1 MVIPSSPGM
10 AAVPAAM
17 PVAAAVPAA
26 MTLEAFEDRL
36 HGVLS
41 EIDGA
46 LEERWGAR
54 WPLHPA
60 RPPRGAAANPQYDGL
75 FRVTAAF
82 SAGFGSKLGPGYL
95 FRVEMSTLADVP
107 AVEREAIEAEAAFLL
122 REGLARAFPGRDLRV
137 DRDGSVLKIHG
148 DLSLG

>member
-1 MVIPSSPGM
+1 MSS
-10 AAVPAAM
+10 
-17 PVAAAVPAA
+17 
-26 MTLEAFEDRL
+26 LEQFEDKL

-46 LEERWGAR
+46 LEERFGSR

-75 FRVTAAF
+75 FRVTASF
-82 SAGFGSKLGPGYL
+82 SAGYGSKFGPGYV
-95 FRVEMSTLADVP
+95 FRVEASTLASVP
-107 AVEREAIEAEAAFLL
+107 ESEREAIEEEAVALL

-137 DRDGSVLKIHG
+137 DRDVAGYKIHG
-148 DLSLG
+148 DLSLA

>member
-1 MVIPSSPGM
+1 MSS
-10 AAVPAAM
+10 
-17 PVAAAVPAA
+17 
-26 MTLEAFEDRL
+26 LEQFEDKL

-46 LEERWGAR
+46 LEERFGSR

-75 FRVTAAF
+75 FRVTASF
-82 SAGFGSKLGPGYL
+82 TAGYGSKFGPGYV
-95 FRVEMSTLADVP
+95 FRVEASTLASVP
-107 AVEREAIEAEAAFLL
+107 ESEREAIEEAAVALL

-137 DRDGSVLKIHG
+137 DRDIAGYKIHG
-148 DLSLG
+148 DLSLA

>member
-1 MVIPSSPGM
+1 
-10 AAVPAAM
+10 
-17 PVAAAVPAA
+17 
-26 MTLEAFEDRL
+26 MTALEAFEDKL

-46 LEERWGAR
+46 LEERFGSR

-75 FRVTAAF
+75 FRVTASF
-82 SAGFGSKLGPGYL
+82 TAGYGSKFGPGYV
-95 FRVEMSTLADVP
+95 FRVEASTLASVP
-107 AVEREAIEAEAAFLL
+107 ESEREAIEEAAVALL

-137 DRDGSVLKIHG
+137 DRDIAGYKIHG
-148 DLSLG
+148 DLSLA

>member
-1 MVIPSSPGM
+1 
-10 AAVPAAM
+10 
-17 PVAAAVPAA
+17 
-26 MTLEAFEDRL
+26 MTRLEAFEDTL

-41 EIDGA
+41 EIDGT

-60 RPPRGAAANPQYDGL
+60 RPPRGTAANPQYDGL
-75 FRVTAAF
+75 FRVEF
-82 SAGFGSKLGPGYL
+82 
-95 FRVEMSTLADVP
+95 STLADVP
-107 AVEREAIEAEAAFLL
+107 EADREAIAEEAVALL

-137 DRDGSVLKIHG
+137 DRDGAGYKIHG

>member
-1 MVIPSSPGM
+1 
-10 AAVPAAM
+10 
-17 PVAAAVPAA
+17 
-26 MTLEAFEDRL
+26 MTRLEAFEEKL

-60 RPPRGAAANPQYDGL
+60 RPRRGAAANPQYDGL

-82 SAGFGSKLGPGYL
+82 TAGYGSKFGPGYV
-95 FRVEMSTLADVP
+95 FRVEFSTLADVP
-107 AVEREAIEAEAAFLL
+107 EADRKAVEEEAVALL
-122 REGLARAFPGRDLRV
+122 RDGLAKAFPGRDLRV
-137 DRDGSVLKIHG
+137 DRDGAVLKIHG
-148 DLSLG
+148 DLSLA

>member
-1 MVIPSSPGM
+1 
-10 AAVPAAM
+10 
-17 PVAAAVPAA
+17 
-26 MTLEAFEDRL
+26 MTSLEAFEDAL

-46 LEERWGAR
+46 LEGRWGAR

-82 SAGFGSKLGPGYL
+82 SAGFGSRLGPGYL
-95 FRVEMSTLADVP
+95 FRVEMSTLAEVP
-107 AVEREAIEAEAAFLL
+107 AVEREAIEAEAARLL

-137 DRDGSVLKIHG
+137 DRDGAVLKIHG
-148 DLSLG
+148 DLSLAD

>member
-1 MVIPSSPGM
+1 MSS
-10 AAVPAAM
+10 
-17 PVAAAVPAA
+17 
-26 MTLEAFEDRL
+26 LEDFEDRL

-46 LEERWGAR
+46 LEERFGSR

-75 FRVTAAF
+75 FRVTASF
-82 SAGFGSKLGPGYL
+82 TAGYGSKFGPGYV
-95 FRVEMSTLADVP
+95 FRVEASTLASVP
-107 AVEREAIEAEAAFLL
+107 ESEREAIEEAAVALL

-137 DRDGSVLKIHG
+137 DRDGPVLKIHG
-148 DLSLG
+148 DLSLA

>member
-1 MVIPSSPGM
+1 
-10 AAVPAAM
+10 
-17 PVAAAVPAA
+17 
-26 MTLEAFEDRL
+26 MTSLESFEDKL

-60 RPPRGAAANPQYDGL
+60 RPRRGAAANPQYDGL

-82 SAGFGSKLGPGYL
+82 TAGYGSKFGPGYV
-95 FRVEMSTLADVP
+95 FRVEFSTLADVP
-107 AVEREAIEAEAAFLL
+107 EADRKAVEEEAVALL
-122 REGLARAFPGRDLRV
+122 RDGLAKAFPGRDLRV
-137 DRDGSVLKIHG
+137 DRDGAVLKIHG
-148 DLSLG
+148 DLSLA

>member
-1 MVIPSSPGM
+1 VTS
-10 AAVPAAM
+10 
-17 PVAAAVPAA
+17 
-26 MTLEAFEDRL
+26 LESFEDSL
-36 HGVLS
+36 HSVLS

-60 RPPRGAAANPQYDGL
+60 RPPRGTAANPQYDGL

-82 SAGFGSKLGPGYL
+82 SAGFGSRLGPGYL

-107 AVEREAIEAEAAFLL
+107 AAEREAIEAEAAALL

-137 DRDGSVLKIHG
+137 DRDGPVLKIHG
-148 DLSLG
+148 DLSLAD

>member
-1 MVIPSSPGM
+1 MSS
-10 AAVPAAM
+10 
-17 PVAAAVPAA
+17 
-26 MTLEAFEDRL
+26 LEDFEDRL

-46 LEERWGAR
+46 LEERFGSR

-75 FRVTAAF
+75 FRVTASF
-82 SAGFGSKLGPGYL
+82 SAGYGSKFGPGYV
-95 FRVEMSTLADVP
+95 FRVEASTLASMP
-107 AVEREAIEAEAAFLL
+107 ESERAAIEDEAVALL

-137 DRDGSVLKIHG
+137 DRDVAGYKIHG
-148 DLSLG
+148 DLSLA

>member
-1 MVIPSSPGM
+1 MSS
-10 AAVPAAM
+10 
-17 PVAAAVPAA
+17 
-26 MTLEAFEDRL
+26 LEDFEDRL

-60 RPPRGAAANPQYDGL
+60 RPRRGAAANPQYDGL

-82 SAGFGSKLGPGYL
+82 TAGYGSKFGPGYV
-95 FRVEMSTLADVP
+95 FRVEFSTLADVP
-107 AVEREAIEAEAAFLL
+107 EADREAIAEEAVALL

-137 DRDGSVLKIHG
+137 DRDGAVLKIHG
-148 DLSLG
+148 DLSLA

>member
-1 MVIPSSPGM
+1 
-10 AAVPAAM
+10 
-17 PVAAAVPAA
+17 
-26 MTLEAFEDRL
+26 MTALEAFEDKL

-46 LEERWGAR
+46 LEERFGSR

-75 FRVTAAF
+75 FRVTASF
-82 SAGFGSKLGPGYL
+82 TAGYGSKFGPGYV
-95 FRVEMSTLADVP
+95 FRVEASTLASVP
-107 AVEREAIEAEAAFLL
+107 ESEREAIEEAAVALL

-137 DRDGSVLKIHG
+137 DRDVAGYKIHG
-148 DLSLG
+148 DLSLA

>member
-1 MVIPSSPGM
+1 
-10 AAVPAAM
+10 
-17 PVAAAVPAA
+17 
-26 MTLEAFEDRL
+26 MTRLESFEDTL

-60 RPPRGAAANPQYDGL
+60 RPPRGSAANPQYDGL
-75 FRVTAAF
+75 FRVTASF
-82 SAGFGSKLGPGYL
+82 SAGFGSALGPGYV
-95 FRVEMSTLADVP
+95 FRVELSTLRNVP
-107 AVEREAIEAEAAFLL
+107 PEVRAEIEEEAARLL
-122 REGLARAFPGRDLRV
+122 RAGLARAFPGRDLRV
-137 DRDGSVLKIHG
+137 DRDGSVYKIHG

>member
-1 MVIPSSPGM
+1 MSS
-10 AAVPAAM
+10 
-17 PVAAAVPAA
+17 
-26 MTLEAFEDRL
+26 LEDFEDRL

-46 LEERWGAR
+46 LEERFGSR

-75 FRVTAAF
+75 FRVTASF
-82 SAGFGSKLGPGYL
+82 SAGYGSKFGPGYV
-95 FRVEMSTLADVP
+95 FRVEASTLASVP
-107 AVEREAIEAEAAFLL
+107 ESEREAIEEAAVALL

-137 DRDGSVLKIHG
+137 DRDVAGYKIHG
-148 DLSLG
+148 DLSLA

>member
-1 MVIPSSPGM
+1 MIR
-10 AAVPAAM
+10 
-17 PVAAAVPAA
+17 
-26 MTLEAFEDRL
+26 LEAFEDTL

-46 LEERWGAR
+46 LEESWGSR

-75 FRVTAAF
+75 FRVTASF
-82 SAGFGSKLGPGYL
+82 TAGYGSKFGPGYV
-95 FRVEMSTLADVP
+95 FRVEASTLASVP
-107 AVEREAIEAEAAFLL
+107 ESEREAIEEAAVALL

-137 DRDGSVLKIHG
+137 DRDVAGYKIHG
-148 DLSLG
+148 DLSLA

>member
-1 MVIPSSPGM
+1 MSS
-10 AAVPAAM
+10 
-17 PVAAAVPAA
+17 
-26 MTLEAFEDRL
+26 LEQFEDKL

-46 LEERWGAR
+46 LEERFGSR

-75 FRVTAAF
+75 FRVTASF
-82 SAGFGSKLGPGYL
+82 TAGYGSKFGPGYV
-95 FRVEMSTLADVP
+95 FRVEASTLASVP
-107 AVEREAIEAEAAFLL
+107 ESEREAIEEAAVALL

-137 DRDGSVLKIHG
+137 DRDVAGYKIHG
-148 DLSLG
+148 DLSLA

>member
-1 MVIPSSPGM
+1 MT
-10 AAVPAAM
+10 
-17 PVAAAVPAA
+17 
-26 MTLEAFEDRL
+26 TLEAFEDRL

-122 REGLARAFPGRDLRV
+122 REGLARAFPGRQDPRRPLAGLARFQEGV
-137 DRDGSVLKIHG
+137 YFFCCVGPKLEAVTEVTSEGFGR
-148 DLSLG
+148 

>member
-1 MVIPSSPGM
+1 MSS
-10 AAVPAAM
+10 
-17 PVAAAVPAA
+17 
-26 MTLEAFEDRL
+26 LEDFEDRL

-46 LEERWGAR
+46 LEERFGSR

-75 FRVTAAF
+75 FRVTASF
-82 SAGFGSKLGPGYL
+82 TAGYGSKLGPGYV
-95 FRVEMSTLADVP
+95 FRVEASTLASVP
-107 AVEREAIEAEAAFLL
+107 ESEREAIEEAAVALL

-137 DRDGSVLKIHG
+137 DRDVAGYKIHG
-148 DLSLG
+148 DLSLA

>member
-1 MVIPSSPGM
+1 MIR
-10 AAVPAAM
+10 
-17 PVAAAVPAA
+17 
-26 MTLEAFEDRL
+26 LEAFEDTL

-46 LEERWGAR
+46 LEESWGSR

-75 FRVTAAF
+75 FRVTASF
-82 SAGFGSKLGPGYL
+82 TAGYGSTWGPGYL
-95 FRVEMSTLADVP
+95 FRVEFSTLSPIP
-107 AVEREAIEAEAAFLL
+107 ANARAEIEEAAVALL

-137 DRDGSVLKIHG
+137 DRDGAVYKIHG
-148 DLSLG
+148 DLSLA